1 MVEFPAASIFIG
13 ALIVCAFGAAPSSA
27 DPPPASEIVGASAD
41 TLTIRDCVALAR
53 ERAPALV
60 AVRHDQLAAAYESTA
75 VARERGPDWA
85 VVSDALVA
93 PAGFYDPTVTNL
105 GEYDLKVGFNWPLAD
120 AGKRNLARR
129 RSGLD
134 LSAARLQSA
143 QTARDVGLRAAEL
156 AADLLRLQDVAAAQL
171 GAAEWASSLGALVR
185 RGVVGGV
192 RSAADSVRIGLERDA
207 ASSSLQSTLQDSRT
221 DELELL
227 VLIGRGPSGHVVIAP
242 PPPGSERPPDTQDSL
257 RLVASADRMPEIALA
272 SVTEARG
279 NLDLLEARLRNAA
292 TLDLAADAGL
302 AGADLTS
309 AVPPDMKAADP
320 DATLMDRLRRDL
332 GASVAFH
339 FRLPVLDRSAA
350 RHSLARN
357 ESLRAARAKSA
368 AERETQRRLA
378 LDLLSQWRHAYARL
392 ELARRSREHAED
404 ALLRVKSLY
413 AAGATTLLDLLDARR
428 VAEDTRERLAEARR
442 DSRLAQ
448 IRAED
453 RQ

>member
-1 MVEFPAASIFIG
+1 MDLASGTPPVEFPAVGLFFGTLILC
-13 ALIVCAFGAAPSSA
+13 ALGGDVTPSFAAA
-27 DPPPASEIVGASAD
+27 DS
-41 TLTIRDCVALAR
+41 LTIRDCVILAR
-53 ERAPALV
+53 ERAPALI
-60 AVRHDQLAAAYESTA
+60 AARHDQQAAAYESTA

-93 PAGFYDPTVTNL
+93 PAGFYDPTITNL

-134 LSAARLQSA
+134 LSAARWQSA
-143 QTARDVGLRAAEL
+143 QVARDVGLRAAEL
-156 AADLLRLQDVAAAQL
+156 AANILRLQETAAAQL
-171 GAAEWASSLGALVR
+171 GSVEWTLSLGALVR

-192 RSAADSVRIGLERDA
+192 RSAADSVRIGLDRDVA
-207 ASSSLQSTLQDSRT
+207 ATSLQSTLQESRT

-227 VLIGRGPSGHVVIAP
+227 GLIGRDPSAHVAITP
-242 PPPGSERPPDTQDSL
+242 PPPDSERPPGAEDSL
-257 RLVASADRMPEIALA
+257 RLIGSADRMPEIALA
-272 SVTEARG
+272 EITAARG
-279 NLDLLEARLRNAA
+279 HLDLIETQRRNAA

-309 AVPPDMKAADP
+309 AVPPDLRATDP
-320 DATLMDRLRRDL
+320 NATLMDRLRRDL

-339 FRLPVLDRSAA
+339 FRLPVLDRSSA

-357 ESLRAARAKSA
+357 ESIRAARARSA

-392 ELARRSREHAED
+392 ELARRSRDHAED

-413 AAGATTLLDLLDARR
+413 AAGATTLLDMLDARR

-442 DSRLAQ
+442 DARLAQ
-448 IRAED
+448 LRAED
-453 RQ
+453 RK